1 MGPPLDGGFES
12 PPDDDRVYDGSEGEE
27 GGLLLP
33 PPGEGEEDGEGL
45 APPALA
51 NSSGVIGTIVKII
64 PG

>member
-12 PPDDDRVYDGSEGEE
+12 PPDDDRVFDGSEGEE

-33 PPGEGEEDGEGL
+33 PPGEGEEGL